1 MRRLSLV
8 VIVLVLG
15 AIVAGAAYLVT
26 WDIPPPTV
34 SVEKALPDERF
45 PR

>member
-15 AIVAGAAYLVT
+15 TIVAGAVYLVT